1 MKTNVITESKNITK
15 KNAAMLLVGFLT
27 PVILF
32 SSLTVSLMNSGSA
45 AVKEKTAQKYAVNK
59 VYLTDEMC
67 ISPKVYIYKQ
77 DGTDE
82 EITITF
88 DNDSIRLR
96 DALLPTIGRF

>member
-1 MKTNVITESKNITK
+1 
-15 KNAAMLLVGFLT
+15 
-27 PVILF
+27 
-32 SSLTVSLMNSGSA
+32 MNSSSV

-67 ISPKVYIYKQ
+67 ISSKAYIYKQ

>member
-15 KNAAMLLVGFLT
+15 KNAVMLLVGFLT

-45 AVKEKTAQKYAVNK
+45 AINEKTAQKYAVSK

-67 ISPKVYIYKQ
+67 ISSKACIYKQ
-77 DGTDE
+77 DGTGE
-82 EITITF
+82 EIKATF
-88 DNDSIRLR
+88 DTDSIRFR
-96 DALLPTIGRF
+96 DALLRTIGRF

>member
-45 AVKEKTAQKYAVNK
+45 AV
-59 VYLTDEMC
+59 
-67 ISPKVYIYKQ
+67 
-77 DGTDE
+77 
-82 EITITF
+82 
-88 DNDSIRLR
+88 
-96 DALLPTIGRF
+96 

>member
-45 AVKEKTAQKYAVNK
+45 AVNEKTAQKYAVNK

-67 ISPKVYIYKQ
+67 ISSKACIYKQ
-77 DGTDE
+77 DGADE
-82 EITITF
+82 EIKATF
-88 DNDSIRLR
+88 DTDSIRFR

>member
-59 VYLTDEMC
+59 VYLTDEIKARM
-67 ISPKVYIYKQ
+67 
-77 DGTDE
+77 E
-82 EITITF
+82 EY
-88 DNDSIRLR
+88 L
-96 DALLPTIGRF
+96 AMYCEE

>member
-15 KNAAMLLVGFLT
+15 KNAVMLLVGFLT

-67 ISPKVYIYKQ
+67 ISSKACIYKQ

-82 EITITF
+82 ETTATF
-88 DNDSIRLR
+88 DTDSIRFR
-96 DALLPTIGRF
+96 DALLRTIGRF

>member
-1 MKTNVITESKNITK
+1 
-15 KNAAMLLVGFLT
+15 MLLVGFLT
-27 PVILF
+27 PVILL

-67 ISPKVYIYKQ
+67 ISSKAYIYKQ

-82 EITITF
+82 EIKVTF
-88 DNDSIRLR
+88 DNDSIRFR
-96 DALLPTIGRF
+96 DALLRTIGRF